1 MPEISVLVIAYNVG
15 RYISRCLES
24 ILAQSCH
31 DIEIVVVDDGS
42 SDGTGIIL
50 KDYAGRDQRVRVVSH
65 PEKKGTLQA
74 RMTAINASKGKYI
87 MFVDGDD
94 TLKPYACE
102 RLLDEARRQDA
113 DFVVAGYDVVYPDG
127 TVSSEKNV
135 LNYGSSSSGL
145 IRSMVFNECTR
156 YLWARLFEK
165 KLFTDHPLRESRRI
179 VFGEDQLL
187 SYHSALHVRKAVSI
201 DVSVYDY
208 YQYQASLTGM
218 ERGKIAKSFK
228 DRVLVNSLSLDL
240 LSGQERVV
248 VDKAE
253 SDIIRLFF
261 NMVKKGHCSRDV
273 LMATVKE
280 NSLAGLLSIANL
292 RRHLGLR
299 KALVNWATL
308 HLDFFPKALLGD

>member
-1 MPEISVLVIAYNVG
+1 MPEISVLVIAYNVE
-15 RYISRCLES
+15 RYISRCLDS
-24 ILAQSCH
+24 ILGQSCH

-42 SDGTGIIL
+42 SDGTGTIL

-65 PEKKGTLQA
+65 PENKGTLQA

-240 LSGQERVV
+240 LSGQERAV

-261 NMVKKGHCSRDV
+261 NMVKKGHCSREV

-299 KALVNWATL
+299 KALVYWATL

>member
-1 MPEISVLVIAYNVG
+1 
-15 RYISRCLES
+15 
-24 ILAQSCH
+24 
-31 DIEIVVVDDGS
+31 
-42 SDGTGIIL
+42 
-50 KDYAGRDQRVRVVSH
+50 
-65 PEKKGTLQA
+65 
-74 RMTAINASKGKYI
+74 
-87 MFVDGDD
+87 
-94 TLKPYACE
+94 
-102 RLLDEARRQDA
+102 
-113 DFVVAGYDVVYPDG
+113 
-127 TVSSEKNV
+127 
-135 LNYGSSSSGL
+135 
-145 IRSMVFNECTR
+145 MVFNECTR

-240 LSGQERVV
+240 LSGQERAV
-248 VDKAE
+248 VDKEE

-299 KALVNWATL
+299 KALVYWATL

>member
-1 MPEISVLVIAYNVG
+1 MPEISVLVIAYNVE
-15 RYISRCLES
+15 RYISRCLDS
-24 ILAQSCH
+24 ILGQSCH

-42 SDGTGIIL
+42 SDGTGTIL

-65 PEKKGTLQA
+65 PENKGTLQA
-74 RMTAINASKGKYI
+74 RKTAINASKGKYI

-218 ERGKIAKSFK
+218 ERVKIAKSFK

-240 LSGQERVV
+240 LSAQERDV

-261 NMVKKGHCSRDV
+261 NMVKKGHCSREV

-299 KALVNWATL
+299 KALVYWATL

>member
-1 MPEISVLVIAYNVG
+1 MPEISILVIAYNVG
-15 RYISRCLES
+15 RYISRCLDS

-299 KALVNWATL
+299 KALVYWATL

>member
-1 MPEISVLVIAYNVG
+1 MPEISILVIAYNVG

-65 PEKKGTLQA
+65 PENKGTLQA

-299 KALVNWATL
+299 KALVYWATL

>member
-1 MPEISVLVIAYNVG
+1 MPEISILVIAYNVG
-15 RYISRCLES
+15 RYISRCLDS

-65 PEKKGTLQA
+65 SENKGTLQA
-74 RMTAINASKGKYI
+74 RKTAINASKGKYI

-240 LSGQERVV
+240 LSGQERDV

-299 KALVNWATL
+299 KALVYWATL

>member
-1 MPEISVLVIAYNVG
+1 MPEISVLVIAYNVE
-15 RYISRCLES
+15 RYISRCLDS
-24 ILAQSCH
+24 ILGQSCH

-42 SDGTGIIL
+42 SDGTGTIL

-65 PEKKGTLQA
+65 PENKGTLQA

-240 LSGQERVV
+240 LSGQEMVV

-299 KALVNWATL
+299 KALVYWATL

>member
-299 KALVNWATL
+299 KALVYWATL

>member
-1 MPEISVLVIAYNVG
+1 MPEISILVIAYNVG

-42 SDGTGIIL
+42 SDGTGTIL

-299 KALVNWATL
+299 KALVYWATL

>member
-1 MPEISVLVIAYNVG
+1 MPEISILVIAYNVG
-15 RYISRCLES
+15 RYISRCLDS

-42 SDGTGIIL
+42 SDGTGTIL

-299 KALVNWATL
+299 KALVYWATL

>member
-1 MPEISVLVIAYNVG
+1 MPEISVLVIAYNVE
-15 RYISRCLES
+15 RYISRCLDS
-24 ILAQSCH
+24 ILGQSCH

-42 SDGTGIIL
+42 SDGTGTIL

-65 PEKKGTLQA
+65 PENKGTLQA
-74 RMTAINASKGKYI
+74 RKTAINASKGKYI

-240 LSGQERVV
+240 LSAQERDV

-261 NMVKKGHCSRDV
+261 NMVKKGHCSREV

-299 KALVNWATL
+299 KALVYWATL